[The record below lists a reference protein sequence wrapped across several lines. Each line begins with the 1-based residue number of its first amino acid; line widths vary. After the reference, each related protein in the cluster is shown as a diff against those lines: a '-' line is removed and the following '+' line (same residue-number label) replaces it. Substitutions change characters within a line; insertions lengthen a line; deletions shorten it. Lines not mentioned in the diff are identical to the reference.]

1 MNIEQTIHGDLVIS
15 YTDVRTPEDRVF
27 AREIIH
33 RWEIAPVF
41 ASAADRL
48 IKALGDHKW
57 RGEKASDIRAALE
70 DLAGYVEDFG
80 EDDAG
85 PGRDT
90 SDDDDYNEAGA

>member
-70 DLAGYVEDFG
+70 DLQGYVDDFAGDVGGPEPGSDEDETG
-80 EDDAG
+80 ELV
-85 PGRDT
+85 
-90 SDDDDYNEAGA
+90 E